1 MEPEQNVKLSLAE
14 QERTGRGAGREWGTQ
29 SRVWTGTLGDTSEI
43 AKGRGK
49 VQA

>member
-1 MEPEQNVKLSLAE
+1 MKLSLAK
-14 QERTGRGAGREWGTQ
+14 QERTGRRAGREGGTQ
-29 SRVWTGTLGDTSEI
+29 SGVWTGTLGDTSEI

>member
-1 MEPEQNVKLSLAE
+1 MKLSLAE
-14 QERTGRGAGREWGTQ
+14 QERTGRGAGQEWGTQ
-29 SRVWTGTLGDTSEI
+29 SRVWTGTVGDTSET